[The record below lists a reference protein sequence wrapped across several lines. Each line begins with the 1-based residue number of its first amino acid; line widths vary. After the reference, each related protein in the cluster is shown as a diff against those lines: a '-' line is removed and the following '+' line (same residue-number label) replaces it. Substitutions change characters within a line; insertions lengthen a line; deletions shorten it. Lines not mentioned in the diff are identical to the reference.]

1 MNLKFWKK
9 KANAFEAKVEKADA
23 KILNKAEEVD
33 KKLYE
38 TGEKIKNKVE
48 EIDRKF
54 DNKVQDVKEKVSD
67 KLEKIDENLKK
78 KIDDLEDKLLVE
90 KDIIMEKAVFVV
102 EPVVDEIDEMFT
114 NMSNKTV
121 KVPEDVIETEKL
133 NKTNV
138 QKYHVS
144 QNKDKDAENFLK
156 WRVRKE
162 SSSKTIQ
169 FFDTQKQA
177 IDHAQSLADR
187 AGSTVVI
194 HKLDGSI
201 RKQDYTKKV

>member
-1 MNLKFWKK
+1 MNFKFWKK
-9 KANAFEAKVEKADA
+9 KAKKFEAKVEKVDA
-23 KILNKAEEVD
+23 KILKKAEEVD
-33 KKLYE
+33 RKLYE
-38 TGEKIKNKVE
+38 TGEKIKDKVAD
-48 EIDRKF
+48 INQKF
-54 DNKVQDVKEKVSD
+54 DDKVYDTKEKIKD
-67 KLEKIDENLKK
+67 KLDEVDGNLKK
-78 KIDDLEDKLLVE
+78 KIDALEDNLLMK
-90 KDIIMEKAVFVV
+90 KDEVMEEVVYIV
-102 EPVVDEIDEMFT
+102 EPVVDAINDKFED
-114 NMSNKTV
+114 MSNQTT
-121 KVPEDVIETEKL
+121 KVPEDVSDLEKSGKI
-133 NKTNV
+133 NI

-162 SSSKTIQ
+162 SSTKTIQ

-201 RKQDYTKKV
+201 RKQDYTKKG